1 MAINVDKVYKQVL
14 AIMDKE
20 GRGYLPAPEF
30 NLLAHRAQM
39 DIFDNTF
46 HDYKMALLKP
56 KNQSKFADELDM
68 IREKI
73 AEFRAYRR
81 TLTKVDDG
89 STGNISTEA
98 HWVEN
103 VYQEQ
108 ISPKRTVSF
117 NVGDAAGIMANPNAE
132 TDVTQIR
139 LRGTYVSDENKNTNT
154 YILFLYHSGFHG
166 FDSQFTS
173 NTGDVVTINSNAS
186 EAALAQ
192 KIVDTINDSSP
203 FHTATKDST
212 THKITV
218 TYKTVDGI
226 DFTTTEDTHNFHF
239 SVGNPDV
246 SVSQTSAVD
255 ESIYYEEIDRQD
267 WLYITSGGAK
277 LKPTTNRPVFYRLN
291 KTTVGLYPPI
301 TSNIKHD
308 YIYRP
313 LSPEWNGYENKGN
326 WVYDSAASQNFTL
339 HNSEEG
345 TLVNKILELAGV
357 KINKLELTQAALQ
370 NEQINEADKNN

>member
-30 NLLAHRAQM
+30 NILAHRAQM

-56 KNQSKFADELDM
+56 KNQSKFGDELDM

-73 AEFRAYRR
+73 AEFRAYKR

-108 ISPKRTVSF
+108 VSPKRTVSF
-117 NVGDAAGIMANPNAE
+117 NVGDASGIVASPNAG

-139 LRGTYVSDENKNTNT
+139 LRGTYVSDENKDTNT
-154 YILFLYHSGFHG
+154 YILFLYHNGFHG

-173 NTGDVVTINSNAS
+173 NTGDVVMINSNAEEGS
-186 EAALAQ
+186 LAQ

-212 THKITV
+212 THRITV

-226 DFTTTEDTHNFHF
+226 DFTTTEDTHNF
-239 SVGNPDV
+239 VGTNPSV
-246 SVSQTSAVD
+246 SVSQTFAVE

-277 LKPTTNRPVFYRLN
+277 LKPPTNRPVFYRLS
-291 KTTVGLYPPI
+291 KSTVGFDPPI

-308 YIYRP
+308 YIFRP
-313 LSPEWNGYENKGN
+313 VPPEWIGYESQGSWIYNSG
-326 WVYDSAASQNFTL
+326 ASQNFTL